1 MIFTLTNRN
10 GIEARI
16 ANYGGILMSLKTP
29 DRNGVFNNIV
39 LGFDTIQQYMAE
51 PQWYF
56 GGIIGRYANRI
67 ARARFQLNGVEYQL
81 TKNDGEHC
89 LHGGK
94 GFDRRLWIPEQFT
107 NNSVRLTYRS
117 PDGEEGFP
125 GNLLV
130 CADYRLSDDNTLEL
144 AFHATTDRD
153 TVINLTAHP
162 YFNLAG
168 AGHGDIL
175 QHVLTLHA
183 DRFTPVDAEQ
193 IPTGEIRD
201 VSGTGLD
208 FRTPKAIESSYDHN
222 WILNQAFAARVVEPT
237 SGRTL
242 EIHTTEPGIQLY
254 TGHHLKNVHSG
265 FCLETQHF
273 PDSPNRPEFPSTVL
287 KAGATFSSKTAWR
300 FGISA

>member
-16 ANYGGILMSLKTP
+16 ANYGGMLMSLKTP
-29 DRNGVFNNIV
+29 DRNGVFKNIV
-39 LGFDTIQQYMAE
+39 LGFDTVQQYMAE

-56 GGIIGRYANRI
+56 GGIIGRCANRI
-67 ARARFQLNGVEYQL
+67 ARARFQLNGVEYRL

-89 LHGGK
+89 LHGGN

-107 NNSVRLTYRS
+107 HNSVRLIYRS

-130 CADYRLSDDNTLEL
+130 RADYRLSEDNTLEL

-175 QHVLTLHA
+175 RHVLMLHA

-201 VSGTGLD
+201 VSGTEFD

-222 WILNQAFAARVVEPT
+222 WILNQAFAARVVEPA

-254 TGHHLKNVHSG
+254 TGNHLKNVHSG

-273 PDSPNRPEFPSTVL
+273 PDSPNRPRFPSTLL